1 MQQNNRRLALKLLLV
16 VAIMF
21 GFAFA
26 LVPLYDV
33 FCKITGLQGKTE
45 GQPIVF
51 HRGLDTSRF
60 VTVQFLANINREL
73 PIEFYPSVTTIK
85 IHPGQTTRISYV
97 VKNSTAHALQLQAI
111 PSVSPG
117 QAARFFQK
125 TECFCFRK
133 QVLRA
138 GEKREMP
145 VVFRIDPALP
155 KEYKLLTLSYTFFEI
170 NR

>member
-1 MQQNNRRLALKLLLV
+1 MQQNNRRLVLKLLLV

-45 GQPIVF
+45 NQPAVF
-51 HRGLDTSRF
+51 QRGLDSSRF
-60 VTVQFLANINREL
+60 ITVQFLANLNRDL
-73 PIEFYPSVTTIK
+73 PIGFYPSVKTIK
-85 IHPGQTTRISYV
+85 IHPGQTTRISYF
-97 VKNSTAHALQLQAI
+97 VKNLTSHELLLQAI

-117 QAARFFQK
+117 QAAQFFQK

-133 QVLRA
+133 QALKPH
-138 GEKREMP
+138 EKKEMP
-145 VVFRIDPALP
+145 VVFRVDPSLP
-155 KEYKLLTLSYTFFEI
+155 KEYKLLTLAYTFFEFKG
-170 NR
+170 